1 MAKLSFYFLLLSICI
16 ACNET
21 SIKKIKEQKINSAV
35 TDTKGDLMSDIPQ
48 ENIISPIL
56 NKEINSITRDELV
69 AYAKTLLGIPYL
81 YASVDPAKGFDCS
94 GFITYVFN
102 HFQIAVPRS
111 SIDFTNV
118 GKTVDVESAKKGDLI
133 LFTGTVDSVIIVGH
147 MGIITENIDT
157 LKFIH
162 STSGKAYGVTVSAF
176 TEHYKKR
183 FVKVT
188 RIFAD

>member
-1 MAKLSFYFLLLSICI
+1 MAKLNVYFLLLSVCI

-35 TDTKGDLMSDIPQ
+35 TDTKGDLMSDMPQ
-48 ENIISPIL
+48 QNIISPIL
-56 NKEINSITRDELV
+56 NKEVNSITRDELV
-69 AYAKTLLGIPYL
+69 AYAKTLVGIPYL
-81 YASVDPAKGFDCS
+81 YASVDPVQGFDCS

-111 SIDFTNV
+111 SVDFTNV
-118 GKTVDVESAKKGDLI
+118 GETIDVKSAKKGDLI
-133 LFTGTVDSVIIVGH
+133 LFTGTVDSILIVGH

-162 STSGKAYGVTVSAF
+162 STSGKAYGVTVNAF

-183 FVKVT
+183 FVKVI